1 MALKSPT
8 RRAYARKAAGF
19 FKRCYAVLSP
29 WKSSLRTNLL
39 ILPLQKVSLQRHSK
53 KNGGTTERLFLFLIS
68 IHLQH
73 LLWRPDIYIRSF
85 IVPGIPC
92 DKSLHF
98 IRQRSRILYGT
109 LKVFPFCSRA
119 FLISCLLSVY
129 VQCNISV
136 IAEADTYS

>member
-1 MALKSPT
+1 MLSSPYGAQIPNTPGIRPKSRWLFQTLLRGFIPLEVQPENRFADFT
-8 RRAYARKAAGF
+8 LTKSVAA
-19 FKRCYAVLSP
+19 AS
-29 WKSSLRTNLL
+29 
-39 ILPLQKVSLQRHSK
+39 QQ

-98 IRQRSRILYGT
+98 IQQRSRTLYGT
-109 LKVFPFCSRA
+109 LKVFPFCFQDISD
-119 FLISCLLSVY
+119 FLSFICL
-129 VQCNISV
+129 C
-136 IAEADTYS
+136 AM